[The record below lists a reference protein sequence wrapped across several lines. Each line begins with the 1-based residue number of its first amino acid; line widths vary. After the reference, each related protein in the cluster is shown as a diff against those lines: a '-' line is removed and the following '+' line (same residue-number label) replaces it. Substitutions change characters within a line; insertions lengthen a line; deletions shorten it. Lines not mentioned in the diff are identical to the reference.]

1 MKILIAIIVLFFI
14 SCNSTKK
21 ISHKEEI
28 KTAVTDKTVKDSV
41 SVNIIDSSNYIKTV
55 DSSNSLDLYLSQ
67 NSVLWIYNGGLAD
80 SGKGVKI
87 NVPKG
92 TKVSVIKNNIVH
104 EAKTTLFKSD
114 STNIH
119 QDNNIVTKTEE
130 VKKDIDKKASRFA
143 WTTILMGICAIV
155 LIAIGYYIYKQVKV

>member
-1 MKILIAIIVLFFI
+1 MKLLIAIIVLFFI

-28 KTAVTDKTVKDSV
+28 KTTVIDKTVKDSV
-41 SVNIIDSSNYIKTV
+41 SVKIIDSVVFVKVVDTSNELNFDFGESIP
-55 DSSNSLDLYLSQ
+55 LW
-67 NSVLWIYNGGLAD
+67 VLRGQLVD

-114 STNIH
+114 SAAIH

-130 VKKDIDKKASRFA
+130 VVKDTDKKASRFA

>member
-1 MKILIAIIVLFFI
+1 MKFLIAIIVLFFI
-14 SCNSTKK
+14 SCNSTKN

-28 KTAVTDKTVKDSV
+28 KTTVIDKTVKDSV
-41 SVNIIDSSNYIKTV
+41 SVKIIDSVVFIKAV
-55 DSSNSLDLYLSQ
+55 DTSSELSFDFSQ
-67 NSVLWIYNGGLAD
+67 DIPLWIQQGALVD

-143 WTTILMGICAIV
+143 WTTILMGICVIV

>member
-1 MKILIAIIVLFFI
+1 MKLLIAIIVLFFI

-21 ISHKEEI
+21 IAHKEEI
-28 KTAVTDKTVKDSV
+28 KTTVIDKTVKDSIQV
-41 SVNIIDSSNYIKTV
+41 KIIDSVVSAKSVDTSNELNFDFSQDIP
-55 DSSNSLDLYLSQ
+55 LYVFQGEL
-67 NSVLWIYNGGLAD
+67 VD

-92 TKVSVIKNNIVH
+92 TKLSVIKNNKVH
-104 EAKTTLFKSD
+104 EAKTALFKSD
-114 STNIH
+114 SVAIH

-130 VKKDIDKKASRFA
+130 VVKGTNKKASRFA

-155 LIAIGYYIYKQVKV
+155 LVGIGYYIYKQVKI